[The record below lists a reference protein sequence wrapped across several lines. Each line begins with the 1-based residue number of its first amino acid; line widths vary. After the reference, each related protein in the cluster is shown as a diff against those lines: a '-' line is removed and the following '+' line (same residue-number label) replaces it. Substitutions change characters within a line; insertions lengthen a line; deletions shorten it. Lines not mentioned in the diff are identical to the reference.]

1 MRKKRASRV
10 RKIPT
15 WNNDTRN
22 AAGIIVT
29 LRRQDT
35 LELHSLHIPGLRGE
49 ALQIVAEM
57 IDRSGVDW
65 RVLSYSTPDTIAGD
79 LAKKRI
85 QQPKDGSTRRMPTYL
100 SSIEANM
107 LGRIKRLDLL
117 DPALDLGQHRG
128 QQGRKP

>member
-1 MRKKRASRV
+1 MRAKRI
-10 RKIPT
+10 RKTRI

-22 AAGIIVT
+22 AAGITVT

-35 LELHSLHIPGLRGE
+35 LELHSLCIPGLRGE
-49 ALQIVAEM
+49 ALQIVADM
-57 IDRSGVDW
+57 IDRSGIDW
-65 RVLSYSTPDTIAGD
+65 RLVSYSTPETIAGD

-85 QQPKDGSTRRMPTYL
+85 QQPKTGSTRRMPTYL